1 MKVLLL
7 HNSYQQRGGEDAV
20 VKAEATLLRE
30 AGVSLDV
37 DLVSNHQI
45 QSVGDKLRA
54 GLGVV
59 ANRDQAERVRRL
71 VADRGYDVVHIHN
84 FFPLLSPAVHEAAHE
99 AGAAVVQTLHNF
111 RLVCA
116 GALLLRNGAVC
127 EKCLGGSSAWGV
139 VHGCYRNSRIQS
151 LAVAAMIETSRRGGV
166 WKERVNR
173 FIALTEFGRQKFIDA
188 GLTADKIAV
197 KPNFKVRHEHAVKAV
212 PLRSGALF
220 VGRLSAEKG
229 VDVLLDAWKR
239 LPDIPLTIIGDGPA
253 RGSLQ
258 KSALPNVSFLGAAEP
273 AQVQTEMKRAA
284 LLVMPSVCYETF
296 GMTII
301 EAYSAG
307 LPVLASDLGAMAEI
321 VEPRRTGWLF
331 APGDADELAR
341 TARSLF
347 NDPAR
352 LEQAGSNA
360 LLNYER
366 NYTPEINL
374 RQLLDI
380 YEKATEDRRL
390 QAACPD

>member
-7 HNSYQQRGGEDAV
+7 HNSYQQHGGEDAV

-30 AGVSLDV
+30 ASVSLDV

-59 ANRDQAERVRRL
+59 ANRGQAERVRRL

-116 GALLLRNGAVC
+116 GALLLRNGAIC
-127 EKCLGGSSAWGV
+127 EKCLGGSSVWGV
-139 VHGCYRNSRIQS
+139 VHGCYRSSRIQS
-151 LAVAAMIETSRRGGV
+151 LAAAAMIETSRRGGV

-188 GLTADKIAV
+188 GLPADKIAV
-197 KPNFKVRHEHAVKAV
+197 KPNFKVLHKHSVEPT
-212 PLRSGALF
+212 PLRSGALY

-229 VDVLLDAWKR
+229 VDILLNAWR
-239 LPDIPLTIIGDGPA
+239 SLPDISLRIVGDGPTRKLLEEA
-253 RGSLQ
+253 
-258 KSALPNVSFLGAAEP
+258 APHNVSFLGSLDP
-273 AQVQTEMKRAA
+273 TQVRYEMERAA
-284 LLVMPSVCYETF
+284 MLVMPSIWYE
-296 GMTII
+296 GLPMTIV
-301 EAYSAG
+301 EAYSVG
-307 LPVLASDLGAMAEI
+307 LPVLASNLGAMAVLI
-321 VEPRRTGWLF
+321 QPDKTGWLF
-331 APGDADELAR
+331 APGDSDELAR

-366 NYTPEINL
+366 NYTPEINR

-380 YEKATEDRRL
+380 YEKAIEDRRL
-390 QAACPD
+390 QAACLD